1 MIEKYYRRII
11 DGVPTAVIV
20 ADQNLNAVFTNP
32 AFRNLFLSGKVK
44 GSLGEVTRCANSGMR
59 CGGKDC
65 RGCPLYNAFD
75 DAFCTNKTVNRRI
88 YQKVR
93 TDSVTRDVSYSL
105 TVKPLG
111 DGLCMGTIDD
121 AYELE
126 IAQELQTAKNIQ
138 QRLLP
143 AGNWAGGKRYSYMY
157 IPCRDI
163 GGDLPDVFTVGSSAC
178 GMIAD
183 VSGKGISAGM
193 LSAFVKAAYDK
204 KEFSPAK
211 AIANLNAKFAELNL
225 DEKNYVT
232 VAAVRIDGDSIT
244 YSTAGHNV
252 PILLKTDS
260 GITVIMLT
268 EAAKLLID
276 SDPQEAKSKMISANI
291 HAKNA
296 LDQMRESVHLL
307 AGRAAAKPLREEIEE
322 IIAQTLDGTELKI
335 RYDLEDVAAGAEE
348 SRLLCNSL
356 KECLSNGIRHGKATA
371 FYVELKKVFSEICLY
386 ISDNGIGV
394 NGEIKEG
401 FGLKGMRE
409 KVEKLGGRCGFS
421 SEAGEGFETEIALP
435 LKKNNEK
442 RV

>member
-44 GSLGEVTRCANSGMR
+44 GSLGEVTRCANNGTR

-75 DAFCTNKTVNRRI
+75 DALCTNKTVNRRI

-163 GGDLPDVFTVGSSAC
+163 GGDLPDVFTVGNSAC

-260 GITVIMLT
+260 GITRIMLNSPPVSNWFENPSYFEDAIHYKKGDILVLLTDGVT
-268 EAAKLLID
+268 ECRNARGEMFGADGAIKTLSVSRTADECIKNLEENLKNFC
-276 SDPQEAKSKMISANI
+276 SDLNDDITA
-291 HAKNA
+291 
-296 LDQMRESVHLL
+296 
-307 AGRAAAKPLREEIEE
+307 
-322 IIAQTLDGTELKI
+322 IAF
-335 RYDLEDVAAGAEE
+335 DL
-348 SRLLCNSL
+348 
-356 KECLSNGIRHGKATA
+356 
-371 FYVELKKVFSEICLY
+371 
-386 ISDNGIGV
+386 
-394 NGEIKEG
+394 
-401 FGLKGMRE
+401 
-409 KVEKLGGRCGFS
+409 
-421 SEAGEGFETEIALP
+421 
-435 LKKNNEK
+435 
-442 RV
+442 